1 MVRLG
6 DVSAVRS
13 HCVYSCVMGHR
24 PARRIGSDGPASQVQ
39 SVDRALSLLELLAN
53 LGEAGV
59 TELAKAL
66 KVHKSTVFRLVVA
79 LENRQLVEQVAER
92 GKYRLGFGIVRL
104 AGAVAAHLDLPRE
117 SRPVC
122 ERLAAEVGETVN
134 VAVLDAGAAINIIQ
148 AHGSATVTARNWVG
162 ARTALHAS
170 SSGKVL
176 LAWARQEESA
186 AVLANELRRYTKHT
200 ITSEIALRAE
210 LEMARARGWAST
222 REELEIGLNSLA
234 APIRGGSGIVVAA
247 VSIAGP
253 SYRLTVDSF
262 NAIAG
267 KLVPGAREISS
278 RIGYFGPAEAPL
290 G

>member
-1 MVRLG
+1 
-6 DVSAVRS
+6 
-13 HCVYSCVMGHR
+13 MGHR
-24 PARRIGSDGPASQVQ
+24 PARRIGSDGPASHVQ
-39 SVDRALSLLELLAN
+39 SVDRALGLLELLAN
-53 LGEAGV
+53 RGEAGV
-59 TELAKAL
+59 TELAKEL
-66 KVHKSTVFRLVVA
+66 KVHKSTAFRLVVA

-122 ERLAAEVGETVN
+122 ERLAEEVGETVN

-176 LAWARQEESA
+176 LAWASEEALA
-186 AVLANELRRYTKHT
+186 AVLANKLERYTEHT
-200 ITSEIALRAE
+200 ITSEDALRAD
-210 LEMARARGWAST
+210 LKRARSRGWAST
-222 REELEIGLNSLA
+222 SEELEIGLNSLA
-234 APIRGGSGIVVAA
+234 APIRGGSGYVVAA

-253 SYRLTVDSF
+253 SYRLTADSF

-267 KLVPGAREISS
+267 KLVPGAQEISS
-278 RIGYFGPAEAPL
+278 RIGYFGQAEPSHPGPL
-290 G
+290 DG